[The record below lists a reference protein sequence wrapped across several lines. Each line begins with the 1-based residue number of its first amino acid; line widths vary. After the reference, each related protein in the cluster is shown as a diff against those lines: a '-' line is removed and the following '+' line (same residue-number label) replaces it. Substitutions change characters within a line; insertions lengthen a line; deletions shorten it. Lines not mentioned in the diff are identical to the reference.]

1 MDINV
6 VLKQGQLKP
15 LEEQLNQL
23 PKIKDFL
30 YKKLFIIINITKTDI
45 LK

>member
-1 MDINV
+1 MFI
-6 VLKQGQLKP
+6 LKQGQMKP

-23 PKIKDFL
+23 LKIKDFL
-30 YKKLFIIINITKTDI
+30 YKKLFIIINITKNDI